1 MRIGEILL
9 RNGWVDEQSLR
20 QALVEQRDSGKRLC
34 SLLIVRGVLDP
45 DHASRALAEQH
56 GVAAAL
62 ARHLEHRERPLARLM
77 PAAIARAHCAL
88 PIGRMRDGE
97 VIICVRD
104 PKLGQQEEYEHLLN
118 KAVVI
123 AVAPAQSLE
132 PLVEI
137 AYQPGTTAEF
147 GVRFSRSSTQ
157 PATAPAPPP
166 PTASFASG
174 TERPM
179 RVSPPATPPAPSA
192 ADIFAIELEP
202 SDGAVEGID
211 VDLETGP
218 NPVPAASPA
227 GDAPAFDPDALPE
240 VFTLTSLDDE
250 RVVKDPT
257 QVSKVGITLPPGAA
271 PPRPPTLPGF
281 SKKP

>member
-9 RNGWVDEQSLR
+9 RNGWVDEASLR
-20 QALVEQRDSGKRLC
+20 QALVEQRIAGKRLC

-45 DHASRALAEQH
+45 DHAARALAEQH

-77 PAAIARAHCAL
+77 PATIAREHCAL

-104 PKLGQQEEYEHLLN
+104 PRLGLQEEYEHLLD

-137 AYQPGTTAEF
+137 AYQPGTTGDF
-147 GVRFSRSSTQ
+147 GVRFTRPST
-157 PATAPAPPP
+157 PVPNVPAPPP
-166 PTASFASG
+166 PSAFAAG

-179 RVSPPATPPAPSA
+179 RVATPAVTAAAEITSLELESDGQVEEIEVDLATGPQSVPELPSPMIASPDAPSA
-192 ADIFAIELEP
+192 FD
-202 SDGAVEGID
+202 
-211 VDLETGP
+211 
-218 NPVPAASPA
+218 AS
-227 GDAPAFDPDALPE
+227 ALPE
-240 VFTLTSLDDE
+240 VFTLTTLDDE

-257 QVSKVGITLPPGAA
+257 QVSKVGTVLPPSTAA
-271 PPRPPTLPGF
+271 PRPPTLPPYA
-281 SKKP
+281 KKP